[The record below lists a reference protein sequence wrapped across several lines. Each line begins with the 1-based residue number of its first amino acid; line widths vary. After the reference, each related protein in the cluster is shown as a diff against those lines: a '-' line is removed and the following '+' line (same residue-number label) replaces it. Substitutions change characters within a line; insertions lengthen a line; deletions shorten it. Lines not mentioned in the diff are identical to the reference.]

1 VQVKGS
7 RHAALEGVRVDP
19 FLVRWESLAFL
30 AGVLILAG
38 WALIDA
44 TRTPGVTS
52 KQPQQLLLEIMCPGE
67 RSRVTAF
74 TDGTLIGR
82 GPECQIILHDA
93 TVSKNHA
100 VLRIDGSR
108 VLVEDLQS
116 TNGTLVNGRVID
128 GPTAIEPGDRI
139 GLGPNVIWFLGGA
152 PSQPN

>member
-1 VQVKGS
+1 
-7 RHAALEGVRVDP
+7 VDP
-19 FLVRWESLAFL
+19 LLVRWESLAL
-30 AGVLILAG
+30 VAAALVLAG

-44 TRTPGVTS
+44 TRTPSGVTN
-52 KQPQQLLLEIMCPGE
+52 KQPQKLMLEIMCPGE

-82 GPECQIILHDA
+82 GPQCQIVLHDA
-93 TVSKNHA
+93 TVSKHHA

-139 GLGPNVIWFLGGA
+139 GLGPNVIWFLGET
-152 PSQPN
+152 PSQPD